1 MTSQHRRVG
10 FARRAWR
17 RRLGAGL
24 LVLAMTS
31 CAGASEDPGVTPA
44 LLAKARARGAVVVIV
59 TLRVPEGASPVSIA
73 AVKESLLAE
82 ISAAPHRV
90 VRELAGLPQIALEV
104 SEDALRLLG
113 ASPSVLR
120 IAESIPQPPA
130 R

>member
-1 MTSQHRRVG
+1 
-10 FARRAWR
+10 
-17 RRLGAGL
+17 
-24 LVLAMTS
+24 VLAMTS
-31 CAGASEDPGVTPA
+31 CAGASEDPGLTPA
-44 LLAKARARGAVVVIV
+44 LLAKARARGALVVIV

>member
-1 MTSQHRRVG
+1 
-10 FARRAWR
+10 
-17 RRLGAGL
+17 
-24 LVLAMTS
+24 VLAMTS

-82 ISAAPHRV
+82 IAAAPHRV
-90 VRELAGLPQIALEV
+90 VRELAGLPQIALEA

>member
-1 MTSQHRRVG
+1 M
-10 FARRAWR
+10 
-17 RRLGAGL
+17 
-24 LVLAMTS
+24 
-31 CAGASEDPGVTPA
+31 
-44 LLAKARARGAVVVIV
+44 VVIV

-90 VRELAGLPQIALEV
+90 VELAGLPQIALEV

-130 R
+130 RVN

>member
-1 MTSQHRRVG
+1 
-10 FARRAWR
+10 
-17 RRLGAGL
+17 
-24 LVLAMTS
+24 VLAMTS
-31 CAGASEDPGVTPA
+31 CAGASEAPGVSPL
-44 LLAKARARGAVVVIV
+44 LLAKARARGTVVVIV
-59 TLRVPEGASPVSIA
+59 TLRVPEAVSPASIA

-90 VRELAGLPQIALEV
+90 VRELAGLPQITLEA

-120 IAESIPQPPA
+120 IAESIPQPPL

>member
-1 MTSQHRRVG
+1 
-10 FARRAWR
+10 
-17 RRLGAGL
+17 
-24 LVLAMTS
+24 
-31 CAGASEDPGVTPA
+31 
-44 LLAKARARGAVVVIV
+44 VVVIV